1 MKFKKL
7 VDAIVECKCDDRTPA
22 KILLTEENIEI
33 MQNDDRCITKSADN
47 LKEVKG
53 ISIDTG
59 DVDAVISED
68 GSEYVIE

>member
-7 VDAIVECKCDDRTPA
+7 VDAIIECKSDDRTPA

-33 MQNDDRCITKSADN
+33 MQNDDRYITKSADN

-53 ISIDTG
+53 IAIDTG
-59 DVDAVISED
+59 DVDTVISED

>member
-7 VDAIVECKCDDRTPA
+7 VDSIIECRSDDRTPA

-33 MQNDDRCITKSADN
+33 MQNDDRYITKSADN

-59 DVDAVISED
+59 DVDAIISED